1 MNRAIFHAAC
11 HEKAQ
16 TDSGQAVRQTLMVSM
31 RAVELHNLMVLLL
44 LLLVASGR
52 HNSPFITLV
61 AAACCDEKIAVAKY
75 GS

>member
-11 HEKAQ
+11 HEKAP
-16 TDSGQAVRQTLMVSM
+16 TDSGQAGRQTLMVSM

-44 LLLVASGR
+44 LLASAR